1 MLVAYVP
8 LILILSGVTVHAETT
23 DVGDKSTDVPSQHD
37 LNGTSTVSVTSIANA
52 YTDSTHENSSA
63 STKASGTTSEILGS
77 STVSSEAASQ
87 RARHKPTV
95 SANTSQEPR
104 VASPITVLVNIS
116 QEPEVTSPITLLA
129 NTSREPEVTSPIT
142 VSGNTSREA
151 KVTSPITVSSNASP
165 EPRVTSPK
173 TVPGSTSP
181 EPQVASNA
189 TLTQNPHSTAM
200 DVLNNTRTT
209 AESRTTAKVSNVA
222 NITDPDDET
231 SAQANVTT
239 SFRSTEFVTKEGGPL
254 ATNTPTTRDMSTST
268 SEKQGRRRH
277 SKSAIIATVISVV
290 VLLIGLVG
298 MGLWFYNVRYRLHR
312 RDRPILRDTEG
323 DDADNPPFSVVYY
336 QNDGNEDVML
346 QKH

>member
-37 LNGTSTVSVTSIANA
+37 LNGSSTVSVTSIANA
-52 YTDSTHENSSA
+52 YTNSTPENSSA
-63 STKASGTTSEILGS
+63 STKASGTTSEILGL

-129 NTSREPEVTSPIT
+129 NTSREPE
-142 VSGNTSREA
+142 
-151 KVTSPITVSSNASP
+151 VTSPITVSSNASP

-323 DDADNPPFSVVYY
+323 DEADNPPFSVVYY